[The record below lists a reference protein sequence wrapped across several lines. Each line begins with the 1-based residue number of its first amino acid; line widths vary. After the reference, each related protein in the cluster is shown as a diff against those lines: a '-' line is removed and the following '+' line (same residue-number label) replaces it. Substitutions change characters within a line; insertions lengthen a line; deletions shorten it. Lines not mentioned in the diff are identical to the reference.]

1 MVSLPIMGEG
11 RGEGLYILDDL
22 DTITSQ
28 QLDRAIASLPEW
40 RREKALRFKHEQGRK
55 ECAFAYL
62 LLCQALQEV
71 YGITEQP
78 AFTIGEHG
86 KPALS
91 FASSVQSGFPALSPS
106 LPPLPHFNLS
116 HCRNAIACVVSD
128 RPVGVDVERIGRF
141 NDSLARHVLCNDEY
155 TQVLH
160 APHPDLAFTR
170 FWTQKEAVV
179 KLTGRGIDDDLK
191 NLLYKYNNVS
201 LHTDERPDRGYVVT
215 VATS

>member
-71 YGITEQP
+71 YGITEQL

-91 FASSVQSGFPALSPS
+91 FPSSVQSGFPALSPS

-116 HCRNAIACVVSD
+116 HCRD
-128 RPVGVDVERIGRF
+128 RKSIV
-141 NDSLARHVLCNDEY
+141 
-155 TQVLH
+155 
-160 APHPDLAFTR
+160 
-170 FWTQKEAVV
+170 
-179 KLTGRGIDDDLK
+179 
-191 NLLYKYNNVS
+191 
-201 LHTDERPDRGYVVT
+201 
-215 VATS
+215 